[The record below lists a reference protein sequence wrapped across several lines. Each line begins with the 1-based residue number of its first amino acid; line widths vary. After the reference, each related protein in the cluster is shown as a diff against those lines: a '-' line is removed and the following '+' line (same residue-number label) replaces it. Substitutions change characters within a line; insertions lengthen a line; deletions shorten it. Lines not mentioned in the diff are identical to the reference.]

1 MTRHRSAVSISV
13 ASFITALC
21 ICLSQ
26 PMPAYG
32 AGFALIEQS
41 ASGLGNAFA
50 GGAASAEDASTI
62 FFNPAGLSRLQGTQ
76 VIAAGHI
83 IMPSA
88 KFHNEGSTHVLQ
100 GKTGVPLLGGDGGEG
115 GVSRLVPNLYISKR
129 LSEKVTVG
137 LGVSAPFGLATDYD
151 RDWVG
156 RYHALESD
164 VMTVNINPSAAY
176 KINDRISVGGGLNIQ
191 YMKAKLS
198 SAIDFGTLDA
208 AGAFSAL
215 GLAPGALKLIPQKS
229 DGFVEL
235 EGDSWGIGYN
245 LGLLFSLSDNTRA
258 GLAYRS
264 SILQSLEGDAEFSN
278 TPAGLAKAPVFKN
291 SGIKAGIRL
300 PDTFSASV
308 YHRINTKWA
317 VMADVT
323 WTNWSMFKELRVKF
337 DNQYQQDSVTT
348 TKWKDNYRYS
358 AGVTFTPD
366 PAWTFRGGI
375 AYDETP
381 IESAVYRTPRIPDG
395 NRWWL
400 AGGLGYKLSKQL
412 SVDAGYT
419 HLFVN
424 DPQVS
429 KSAANDED
437 KLRGGL
443 KGTYSAHVDIVSAQL
458 TWSF

>member
-1 MTRHRSAVSISV
+1 MINYRRAGRMSAVIVV
-13 ASFITALC
+13 AVLCMCAFHSTAL
-21 ICLSQ
+21 
-26 PMPAYG
+26 G

-41 ASGLGNAFA
+41 VTGLGNAFA
-50 GGAASAEDASTI
+50 GGAAAAEDASTV
-62 FFNPAGLSRLQGTQ
+62 FFNPAGLVRIPGTQ
-76 VIAAGHI
+76 VIGAAHL

-115 GVSRLVPNLYISKR
+115 GVSKGVPNLFISKR
-129 LSEKVTVG
+129 LSDKVTVG

-151 RDWVG
+151 KDWVG

-164 VMTVNINPSAAY
+164 VLTININPSAAY

-191 YMKAKLS
+191 YIKAKLS

-208 AGAFSAL
+208 AGGFSAL

-235 EGDSWGIGYN
+235 DGDSWGIGYN
-245 LGLLFSLSDNTRA
+245 LGVLFSLSDSTRA
-258 GLAYRS
+258 GIAYRS

-278 TPAGLAKAPVFKN
+278 TPAGLANAPVFKN
-291 SGIKAGIRL
+291 GGIKAGIRL
-300 PDTFSASV
+300 PDTLSASL
-308 YHRINTKWA
+308 YHRINPRWA

-323 WTNWSMFKELRVKF
+323 WTNWSLFKELRIKF
-337 DNQYQQDSVTT
+337 DNPLQQDSVTT

-366 PAWTFRGGI
+366 AVWTFRGGV

-381 IESAVYRTPRIPDG
+381 IESAAYRTPRIPDG
-395 NRWWL
+395 SRLWL
-400 AGGLGYKLSKQL
+400 AGGVGYKFSNSLSL
-412 SVDAGYT
+412 NAGYV

-424 DPQVS
+424 DPQVNKNVAS
-429 KSAANDED
+429 DEE

-443 KGTYSAHVDIVSAQL
+443 KGTYSAHVDILSAQL